1 MRIPVTLTRENI
13 RNGFIRKMMEDAPPG
28 FRVLSEAELESSLAG
43 MFPAGRPDGDVW
55 LFGYGSL
62 IWNPAF
68 HFAERRIGTVR
79 GLHRRFCLWSTLG
92 RGTPER
98 PGLMLALDRGGS
110 CRGVVY
116 RIAASEAAEELQI
129 VWRREMVSHAYIPR
143 WVTVATADGPVPAI
157 TFTINRRHERYVGR
171 MDDGEAA
178 RVIAAASG
186 RIGRC
191 AEYLENTVERLH
203 ELKIRDRYMERLL
216 ALTRQACAGAAGP
229 ENFLK

>member
-1 MRIPVTLTRENI
+1 MTLTRENI
-13 RNGFIRKMMEDAPPG
+13 RNGFVRKMMDEAPPG

-43 MFPAGRPDGDVW
+43 MFPAGRPESDIW

-68 HFAERRIGTVR
+68 HFVERRIGTVR
-79 GLHRRFCLWSTLG
+79 GLHRRFCLWSTMG

-110 CRGVVY
+110 CRGVAF
-116 RIAASEAAEELQI
+116 RIDAGQAGEELRI

-143 WVTVATADGPVPAI
+143 WVTVETQEGPVRAI
-157 TFTINRRHERYVGR
+157 TFTINRQHERYIRR
-171 MDDGEAA
+171 MDDREAA
-178 RVIAAASG
+178 SIIAAASG

-191 AEYLENTVERLH
+191 AEYLENTVQHLH
-203 ELKIRDRYMERLL
+203 ELKIADRYMERLL
-216 ALTRQACAGAAGP
+216 HLTRQACAETAGAKNSP
-229 ENFLK
+229 E

>member
-1 MRIPVTLTRENI
+1 MTLTRENI
-13 RNGFIRKMMEDAPPG
+13 RNGFVRKMMDEAPPG

-43 MFPAGRPDGDVW
+43 MFPAGRPESDIW

-68 HFAERRIGTVR
+68 HFVERRIGTVR
-79 GLHRRFCLWSTLG
+79 GLHRRFCLWSTMG

-110 CRGVVY
+110 CRGVAF
-116 RIAASEAAEELQI
+116 RIDAGQAGEELRI

-143 WVTVATADGPVPAI
+143 WVTVETQEGPVRAI
-157 TFTINRRHERYVGR
+157 TFTINRQHERYVRR
-171 MDDGEAA
+171 MDDREAA
-178 RVIAAASG
+178 SIIAAASG

-191 AEYLENTVERLH
+191 AEYLENTVQHLH
-203 ELKIRDRYMERLL
+203 ELKIADRYMERLL
-216 ALTRQACAGAAGP
+216 HLTRQACAETAGAKNLP
-229 ENFLK
+229 E

>member
-1 MRIPVTLTRENI
+1 MVTLTRENI
-13 RNGFIRKMMEDAPPG
+13 RNGFIRKMMEEAPPG
-28 FRVLSEAELESSLAG
+28 FRVLSEEELAGSLAG
-43 MFPAGRPDGDVW
+43 MFPAGRPDGDIW

-79 GLHRRFCLWSTLG
+79 GLHRRFCLWSTMG

-110 CRGVVY
+110 CRGVAF
-116 RIAASEAAEELQI
+116 RIESSQAAEELQI

-143 WVTVATADGPVPAI
+143 WVNVETADGPVRAI
-157 TFTINRRHERYVGR
+157 TFTINRQHERYVGR
-171 MDDGEAA
+171 MDDREAA
-178 RVIAAASG
+178 GVIAAASG

-191 AEYLENTVERLH
+191 AEYLENTVQHLH
-203 ELKIRDRYMERLL
+203 ELKIADRYMERLL
-216 ALTRQACAGAAGP
+216 HLTRQACSEATAQ
-229 ENFLK
+229 ENSPK

>member
-1 MRIPVTLTRENI
+1 MTLTRENI
-13 RNGFIRKMMEDAPPG
+13 RNGFIRKMMEEAPPG
-28 FRVLSEAELESSLAG
+28 FRMLSEEELESSLAG
-43 MFPAGRPDGDVW
+43 MFPAGRPEGDVW

-79 GLHRRFCLWSTLG
+79 GLHRRFCLWTTLG

-110 CRGVVY
+110 CKGVAF
-116 RIAASEAAEELQI
+116 RIEADKAAEELQI

-143 WVTVATADGPVPAI
+143 WVTVQTDGGPVRAI
-157 TFTINRRHERYVGR
+157 TFTINRRHERYVGQQ
-171 MDDGEAA
+171 MADAEAA
-178 RVIAAASG
+178 KVIAVASG

-191 AEYLENTVERLH
+191 AEYLENTVQHLH
-203 ELKIRDRYMERLL
+203 ELKIADRYMERLL
-216 ALTRQACAGAAGP
+216 TLTRQACGEQAAQ
-229 ENFLK
+229 EKMQK

>member
-1 MRIPVTLTRENI
+1 MTLTRENI
-13 RNGFIRKMMEDAPPG
+13 RNGFIRKMMEEAPPG
-28 FRVLSEAELESSLAG
+28 FRILSEEELESSLAG
-43 MFPAGRPDGDVW
+43 MFPVGRPEGDVW

-79 GLHRRFCLWSTLG
+79 GLHRRFCLWTTLG

-98 PGLMLALDRGGS
+98 PGLMLALDHGGS
-110 CRGVVY
+110 CRGVAF
-116 RIAASEAAEELQI
+116 RIEADKAAEELQI

-143 WVTVATADGPVPAI
+143 WVTVETADGPVRAI

-171 MDDGEAA
+171 MDDHEAA
-178 RVIAAASG
+178 GVIAAASG

-191 AEYLENTVERLH
+191 AEYLENTVQHLH
-203 ELKIRDRYMERLL
+203 ELKIADRYMERLL
-216 ALTRQACAGAAGP
+216 SLTRQACRGKAAQ
-229 ENFLK
+229 ENSPK

>member
-1 MRIPVTLTRENI
+1 MTLTRENI
-13 RNGFIRKMMEDAPPG
+13 RNGFVRKMMDEAPPG

-43 MFPAGRPDGDVW
+43 MFPAGRPEGDIW

-79 GLHRRFCLWSTLG
+79 GLHRRFCLWSTMG

-110 CRGVVY
+110 CRGVAF
-116 RIAASEAAEELQI
+116 RIDAGQAGEELRI

-143 WVTVATADGPVPAI
+143 WVTVETQEGPVRAI
-157 TFTINRRHERYVGR
+157 TFTINRQHERYIRR
-171 MDDGEAA
+171 MDDREAA
-178 RVIAAASG
+178 SIIAAASG

-191 AEYLENTVERLH
+191 AEYLENTVQHLH
-203 ELKIRDRYMERLL
+203 ELKIADRYMERLL
-216 ALTRQACAGAAGP
+216 HLTRQACAETAGAKNSP
-229 ENFLK
+229 E